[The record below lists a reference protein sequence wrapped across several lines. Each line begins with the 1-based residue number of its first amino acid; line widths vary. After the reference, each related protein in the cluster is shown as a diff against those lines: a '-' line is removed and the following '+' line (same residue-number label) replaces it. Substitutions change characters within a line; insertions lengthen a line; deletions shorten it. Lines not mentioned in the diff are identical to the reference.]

1 VSIDGD
7 NRDPSHAAQRWI
19 SPYVLLVLTTLFW
32 AGNFVLGRAVHELI
46 PPIALSFWRWSVAL
60 LVVLP
65 FAWPQL
71 RRDWSTLGR
80 HWAILSVLGVL
91 GVTNFNTFV
100 YLGLQTTTATSAV
113 LLVSTTP
120 VLIVALSFAMLGVR
134 VTVAQMAGILT
145 SLAGVLVIVAQGD
158 PATLLELE
166 PNPGDLWVLAAVLSW
181 ALYSVCLRWRPR
193 GLHPLSFLT
202 ATFMLGLLP
211 LLPLYLWELQVKG
224 GFSTGLP
231 SAAAIGYVALFP
243 SVLAYIFWNR
253 AVAVLGANRSGQF
266 LHLMPGFGAALSM
279 LLLGE
284 RPRVFHLLGIALI
297 GAGIAITTRGKLRVY
312 R

>member
-1 VSIDGD
+1 VGTDGG
-7 NRDPSHAAQRWI
+7 NCDPSRAAQRRA
-19 SPYVLLVLTTLFW
+19 SPYLLLVLTTFFW

-46 PPIALSFWRWSVAL
+46 PPIALSFWRWSAAL
-60 LVVLP
+60 MLVLP

-71 RRDWSTLGR
+71 RRDWSGLRR
-80 HWAILSVLGVL
+80 HWVILSVLGVL

-134 VTVAQMAGILT
+134 VTVAQMTGILT

-166 PNPGDLWVLAAVLSW
+166 PNRGDLWVLAAVVSW
-181 ALYSVCLRWRPR
+181 ALYSVCLRWRPQ
-193 GLHPLSFLT
+193 GLHPLSFLV
-202 ATFMLGLLP
+202 ATFVLGLLP
-211 LLPLYLWELQVKG
+211 LLPLYLWELRVRG
-224 GFSTGLP
+224 GFAIELP
-231 SAAAIGYVALFP
+231 NLAAIGYVALFP

-253 AVAVLGANRSGQF
+253 AVASLGANRSGQF
-266 LHLMPGFGAALSM
+266 LHLMPAFGVALSV

-284 RPRVFHLLGIALI
+284 RPQGFHLLGIVLI
-297 GAGIAITTRGKLRVY
+297 GGGIALTTRSKPMADR
-312 R
+312 